1 MNRPKTV
8 TLTLKERETV
18 LKMIAIAEALGRSE
32 GDYQAWTRA
41 NWKALEALSEKM
53 LDELE

>member
-8 TLTLKERETV
+8 TLSLKERETV

-32 GDYQAWTRA
+32 GDYQAWTHR
-41 NWKALEALSEKM
+41 NWKALDGLYLKM